1 MKKRLLF
8 AALAMMCAGS
18 SFAYEVDDYVFT
30 STQKLKITS
39 ENLVENGNFS
49 ADYEGWTDAEGSAV
63 NGEVWG
69 IEPGVGPNGEN
80 AIKSL
85 GATEGVAFCRSFELE
100 EGTYI
105 ASFQIKGTEAGK
117 TSIGT
122 VSNGAVTISANC
134 ADIFINYDG
143 TLAKGVSSAD
153 FPVQDVAAAA
163 DFTSEWTTVNFYFE
177 IADTLENIHPALVM
191 YFERMATDVM
201 ITNIAIHNAEE
212 VYDTRTTDRLM
223 AYAELLMED
232 ANFNTASASGAKT
245 KLQNAINQ
253 VKAYMENG
261 QIDSRG
267 SSMETA
273 LIGAI
278 NNYLDIES
286 TDMSDK
292 FSLDF
297 ASVGSV
303 GRGRSFGSQLTNIL
317 LNGNAPNS
325 NKTGNWGHIAGEDC
339 LMSAIQTRQ
348 YGHTATFTVV
358 NSDFPAG
365 KYFFTAEIRNAYTGS
380 SSWPCPGQTFTLET
394 MCQMSI
400 GETTIDI
407 GPVVGEQ
414 YQRFYLVAEVAES
427 GQFTASV
434 YWPGNG
440 DRQEGG
446 AFYIREVSVRA
457 FGDPQE
463 AIERLAAWKAFKA
476 QYDAAVGARNTI
488 VEMQSDAN
496 YPWNKAALQEAL
508 DTYDP
513 FFHITDG
520 WVSADGEDT
529 RAATTDQLNEWAM
542 YQGSEIPEDEKATY
556 YVVRGYQA
564 AITAVREAN
573 KPITDLNA
581 GIGDA
586 QDVMDDGLFS
596 DGDRETF
603 AAAIQTAQNTVD
615 GIKAS
620 TSDATSE
627 ADAATLVAA
636 LETLN
641 AAVEAYK
648 VSAHITPIVD
658 IDFSGTIE
666 EIMDSET
673 GESTYVIKGAAG
685 EMQFP
690 AGAVNPEDPDNTWTF
705 ALGYAGEYPDVLHV
719 GGGHLGT
726 VALPEVPTDNDGL
739 RINFDLWVGN
749 LGKSY
754 IDVELFN
761 AGGTRVAGF
770 SFNRYDGAVGYNEF
784 NNEENTGLDLVKY
797 VTGQGSSSVGNA
809 GICIDSNKSSFTLDV
824 DYKAGLIYGNVT
836 NGRNGTCKGA
846 RIALP
851 MPADEDNK
859 IVSFAVGCDANDG
872 TQTYTKSNSGAY
884 ARRCWFD
891 NLIIYKYASVA
902 GEQQGIE
909 TIAAERVAE
918 QGIFNLQGQKV
929 QTPAKGLYIINGKKY
944 IVK

>member
-30 STQKLKITS
+30 SSQKLKITS
-39 ENLVENGNFS
+39 ENLVENGDFS
-49 ADYEGWTDAEGSAV
+49 ADFEGWTDAEGSPV

-80 AIKSL
+80 AIKSS
-85 GATEGVAFCRSFELE
+85 GAAEGVPFCRSFELE

-105 ASFQIKGTEAGK
+105 ATFQIKGTEAGK

-122 VSNGAVTISANC
+122 TSNDAVTISGNC

-143 TLAKGVSSAD
+143 TLAKGVSSAE
-153 FPVQDVAAAA
+153 FPVQNVAAAA

-177 IADTLENIHPALVM
+177 IVDTLETIHPALVM

-232 ANFNTASASGAKT
+232 ANFNTGSASGAKT

-253 VKAYMENG
+253 VKAYMDNG

-273 LIGAI
+273 LISAI
-278 NNYLDIES
+278 NNYLDVES
-286 TDMSDK
+286 TDMSDQ
-292 FSLDF
+292 FSFDF
-297 ASVGSV
+297 ASIAAV
-303 GRGRSFGSQLTNIL
+303 GRGRNFPSGALKNVK
-317 LNGNAPNS
+317 LNGGTAGG
-325 NKTGNWGHIAGEDC
+325 GNWGHIANEDC
-339 LMSAIQTRQ
+339 LMSAIQTGQ
-348 YGHTATFTVV
+348 KNHTATFEVFNT
-358 NSDFPAG
+358 DFPAG
-365 KYFFTAEIRNAYTGS
+365 KYFFTAEIRNAYTGK

-400 GETTIDI
+400 GETTIDV

-427 GQFTASV
+427 GQFNAKV
-434 YWPGNG
+434 YWPGNPSNG
-440 DRQEGG
+440 DGG

-508 DTYDP
+508 ETYDP
-513 FFHITDG
+513 LLHITDG

-529 RAATTDQLNEWAM
+529 RAATTDQLNEWAK
-542 YQGSEIPEDEKATY
+542 YQGGEIPEDEKATY

-581 GIGDA
+581 GIANA
-586 QDVMDDGLFS
+586 QDVMNDGLFS
-596 DGDRETF
+596 AGDRAAF

-648 VSAHITPIVD
+648 VSANVKPIVD
-658 IDFSGTIE
+658 IDFSDEEGIK
-666 EIMDSET
+666 EIMNNET
-673 GESTYVIKGAAG
+673 GESYFVIKGKAG

-690 AGAVNPEDPDNTWTF
+690 AGAVNPDDPDNTWTF

-761 AGGTRVAGF
+761 AGGIRVAGF
-770 SFNRYDGAVGYNEF
+770 SLNRYDPAVGYNEF
-784 NNEENTGLDLVKY
+784 NNEENTGLDILKY
-797 VTGQGSSSVGNA
+797 VSGLGSSSVGNA
-809 GICIDSNKSSFTLDV
+809 GICTDANKSSFTLDI

-859 IVSFAVGCDANDG
+859 IVTFAVGCDDQDG

-891 NLIIYKYASVA
+891 NLTIYKYASVA
-902 GEQQGIE
+902 GEQGIE
-909 TIAAERVAE
+909 TIAADRVAE

-929 QTPAKGLYIINGKKY
+929 QNPAKGLYIINGKKY